1 MFERPP
7 DYANMRRMMTTT
19 RRSFLKKSGTGL
31 FLFSLGGVP
40 TLMTPAEARAK
51 DLAFTTLSPDEAK
64 LLEAFGEVL
73 VPGAAQAGVAH
84 FIDQQLGAEPNEC
97 LLLCR
102 MFNLTPPY
110 VNFYRAGLTALAAV
124 SQGLHGKPFPEL
136 DGNDA
141 HALVETMSEGFPDG
155 WQGPPAPLF
164 YVLVRSDAVDVVYGT
179 PQGFD
184 DLGIPYMPHI
194 MPPEPW

>member
-1 MFERPP
+1 M
-7 DYANMRRMMTTT
+7 NVCCCV
-19 RRSFLKKSGTGL
+19 G
-31 FLFSLGGVP
+31 
-40 TLMTPAEARAK
+40 
-51 DLAFTTLSPDEAK
+51 
-64 LLEAFGEVL
+64 
-73 VPGAAQAGVAH
+73 
-84 FIDQQLGAEPNEC
+84 C
-97 LLLCR
+97 
-102 MFNLTPPY
+102 FNLTPPY

-184 DLGIPYMPHI
+184 DSRYSLYAAYHAAGALVVMAAADKVDVVIAGAGAASSVYAAVLGRGRQTCVGPGNWARAQTDRFIQLGRFWARRLKWATAACGGEGRAPHLVGR
-194 MPPEPW
+194 

>member
-1 MFERPP
+1 
-7 DYANMRRMMTTT
+7 MTTT

-31 FLFSLGGVP
+31 FAFSLSGVP
-40 TLMTPAEARAK
+40 TLMTPAQAREK
-51 DLAFTTLSPDEAK
+51 EIAFNTLSAAEAA
-64 LLEAFGEVL
+64 LIEAFGEVL

-84 FIDQQLGAEPNEC
+84 FIDQQLGADPNEC

-102 MFNLTPPY
+102 MFSLTPPY
-110 VNFYRAGLTALAAV
+110 ADFYRGGLAALAHV
-124 SQGLHGKPFPEL
+124 SQGLYGKPFAEL
-136 DGNDA
+136 DPADA
-141 HALVETMSEGFPDG
+141 HALVKTMSEGFPDG